1 MGRKL
6 DRRFGLVK
14 RASAEILR
22 KIGMRVLAV
31 DTSTYVGSVAVVADG
46 AVLSE
51 ISAFVRAK
59 HGEVL
64 LPHVDRALEL
74 AGIAGK
80 DLDLLAVG
88 IGPGSFTGTRI
99 GVATMKG
106 LALGLELPLVGVSSL
121 RVLARGLSAGDAIAV
136 ALVDAHKG
144 ELFAAAYRLEAGAVR
159 DELVAPCHAAPD
171 DAVRIVRDAI
181 GEATPLVC
189 GDGLRKHA
197 EVARAHLGSFIEAP
211 PAYDTP
217 RACLLALEATE
228 HFARVGASDLA
239 TLEPL
244 YVRPSDAKLP
254 NRPLRVE

>member
-1 MGRKL
+1 
-6 DRRFGLVK
+6 
-14 RASAEILR
+14 
-22 KIGMRVLAV
+22 MRVLAV
-31 DTSTYVGSVAVVADG
+31 DTSTYVGSVAVTAGG
-46 AVLSE
+46 AVLAE

-64 LPHVDRALEL
+64 LPHVDRVLDL
-74 AGIAGK
+74 AGIAPK
-80 DLDLLAVG
+80 DVDLLAVG

-106 LALGLELPLVGVSSL
+106 LALGLDAPLVGLGSL
-121 RVLARGLSAGDAIAV
+121 RVLARGLCAGDAIAV
-136 ALVDAHKG
+136 TLVDAHKG
-144 ELFAAAYRLEAGAVR
+144 ELFAAAYQLVDGAVR
-159 DELVAPCHAAPD
+159 DEVVAPFHAAPA
-171 DAVRIVRDAI
+171 DALRVVRDAI
-181 GEATPLVC
+181 GHATPLVC
-189 GDGLRKHA
+189 GDGLRVHRDL
-197 EVARAHLGSFIEAP
+197 VRAHLGSFVDTP

-228 HFARVGASDLA
+228 HFTRLGASDLA